1 MREYSTEDPI
11 YALATAY
18 APSALAITRLSGRGS
33 HSLLAK
39 AFSSPGRI
47 EAASDKSLVHGYIT
61 ASDGSR
67 IDEVVVALYKV
78 GSGYTG
84 EEAAEIS
91 THGSLVVLSRLFK
104 RLEELGFKAALK
116 GEFTF
121 RAFMHGR
128 MDLTQAEAVEE
139 LVHSRSD
146 LARANALERLSGRLG
161 QQLSAIRTRLV
172 DMLASLEVHL
182 DYGEDEILED
192 WVFPTTEV
200 DGIISRLRLLA
211 STYSASRIWREG
223 AVVVLAGQAN
233 AGKSSLFNY
242 LVKEDRAIVS
252 SIPGTTRDFIE
263 AWTDFRGMPVHLYDT
278 AGLREG
284 AGEVEDEGI
293 RRARKLI
300 DEADLIVQLVEP
312 GEEAVPVRPEATI
325 IVRSKS
331 DLSQSGDGLSVS
343 SVTGEGV
350 ADLVDAIYSRLM
362 KGAAIE
368 GGSLVIDS
376 ERQRDALLRCAAA
389 LEEAK
394 AASGAGADVLALF
407 FQAALE
413 ELSSITGELT
423 NEELLDHLFENFCL
437 GK

>member
-47 EAASDKSLVHGYIT
+47 EAAFDKSLVHGYIT

-67 IDEVVVALYKV
+67 IDEVVVALYKE

-394 AASGAGADVLALF
+394 EASGAGADVLALF